1 MGLSTADI
9 KHFQEW
15 DTRLVEAAKSIKVLS
30 SLGWSAKVC
39 DNFLTSFSHGNP
51 RLPEVPYPKFDYS
64 VERRALLHVIQGCD
78 SSHPLGRYIVQTA
91 SSYILAAR
99 MLESVGSEEFCELSK
114 ILYGIPT
121 DRLGTLSNLDLADD
135 FIRLT
140 GDFAQVGEE
149 SKQNNRISPEE
160 AVEQLKKRAEQFFTH
175 HKISVK
181 IDPDLAA
188 RAAAGSE
195 RIRIR
200 ANTGFAPKD
209 IDQLVEHELFVHS
222 ATMLNGQAQPI
233 LKSFG
238 LGAPRTTGTQ
248 EGLATFAEMITATMD
263 LSRLR
268 RIALRI
274 RAIQMALDGED
285 FIGVFRYFLTS
296 GQTPKESF
304 QSTARIFRGGQVK
317 GKFVF
322 TKDVVYL
329 KGLFLVHTFLKKAM
343 ELRKINYPSYLFVG
357 RIALGDIL
365 SLEELIR
372 DGVISPPLYMPK
384 WVVNREGL
392 AVYLSYSLFT
402 NRLSLADVSMQDFV
416 HDASTYVIGAVG

>member
-1 MGLSTADI
+1 M
-9 KHFQEW
+9 
-15 DTRLVEAAKSIKVLS
+15 
-30 SLGWSAKVC
+30 
-39 DNFLTSFSHGNP
+39 
-51 RLPEVPYPKFDYS
+51 
-64 VERRALLHVIQGCD
+64 
-78 SSHPLGRYIVQTA
+78 
-91 SSYILAAR
+91 
-99 MLESVGSEEFCELSK
+99 
-114 ILYGIPT
+114 T
-121 DRLGTLSNLDLADD
+121 D
-135 FIRLT
+135 
-140 GDFAQVGEE
+140 E
-149 SKQNNRISPEE
+149 SKEALRVTPEE
-160 AVEQLKKRAEQFFTH
+160 AVLEIKKRAEQFFTH
-175 HKISVK
+175 HRISVK

-200 ANTGFAPKD
+200 GSTGFAPID

-285 FIGVFRYFLTS
+285 FIGVFRYFLQS
-296 GQTPKESF
+296 GQSPKESF
-304 QSTARIFRGGQVK
+304 QSTARIFRGGDVRGQQ
-317 GKFVF
+317 VF

-329 KGLFLVHTFLKKAM
+329 KGLFSVHTFLKKAM

-365 SLEELIR
+365 SLEELIQ
-372 DGVISPPLYMPK
+372 DGVISAPLYMPK
-384 WVVNREGL
+384 WALNREGL

-402 NRLSLADVSMQDFV
+402 NRLSLADVTMQDFV
-416 HDASTYVIGAVG
+416 HDASTDALGSVG